1 MNLVCMYKVM
11 YNVQSLNV
19 CHNET
24 VSHSDYVITVMTGQ
38 NCSNCMLG
46 SEQLQSLD
54 IRIMKIH

>member
-46 SEQLQSLD
+46 SEQ
-54 IRIMKIH
+54 